1 MAMTCL
7 SNIVV
12 GVYMNNRTILFGNR
26 LEKIAEE
33 GIDFVKNFRDASNFQ
48 YKL

>member
-12 GVYMNNRTILFGNR
+12 GVYMNNKSVMFGTK
-26 LEKIAEE
+26 LENVA
-33 GIDFVKNFRDASNFQ
+33 
-48 YKL
+48 